1 MIKKEKITNYLKNGN
16 KLRVLICFLLLFI
29 IFDSKGNSTKTF
41 VYYDYNSAIKPTQQI
56 LALEKILNINT
67 KKIVEQNYK
76 LEINNFVQLKNC
88 NDLLHFYRNNDPK
101 LALLF
106 VKLLEP
112 QVEKFKSHQ
121 AKANFTTK
129 VANIYH
135 DIGKYHLAID
145 YYSKSLDIFIDLKEY
160 PAACNSYNDIG
171 YIFSKLKLRDF
182 ALKNY
187 FLGVNIVS
195 KSNPKDSNYN
205 VKESLYSL
213 AHAYSNISYEYFDL
227 NKVDSAIYYGKKS
240 KNLFYKINNINR
252 IAQLN
257 NYLVEFYLSKKDF
270 SSAKK
275 LLNDNLMMLDT
286 NLVEDTRY
294 LGHTYRIKS
303 KYMIE
308 IGNDIEALN
317 NIDTAIT
324 ILNQIELHREV
335 DKCYNIKANLL
346 VKLGRV
352 EEAIEIGNKAYN
364 VSKLRDSFTENLNN
378 TELLAKLYNINKTYD
393 SAIYYYKLNKSLNDS
408 LFNIYKL
415 DIINKFNVE
424 NELKNQELKVALIS
438 KNNEVNLIW
447 LTVLGGSIIV
457 ILIFFIILYKQFR
470 NKSYI
475 NDKLRNAIKEI
486 EETNFK
492 LQTSEQKL
500 LESNRQKDRFF
511 GIIAHDLRG
520 PISSFHTATGLLI
533 DEFENLTNEDKLDF
547 LRLIKENAQRLSNLL
562 NSLLSWAKSQ
572 QGQIIP
578 IPTKVKVFTLVND
591 SVSTLNHLANKKNIK
606 LINNTNESH
615 FVEVDVNML
624 NTSLNNII
632 NNAIKFSHQYSN
644 IQINSFE
651 EKINNLDYIAI
662 EIKDTGVG
670 IEADRLANILSLE
683 FNSSTL
689 GTNNEEGS
697 GLGLILTKEFVEKNY
712 GQLRILSQ
720 LGIGTTIIIS
730 LPKCLE

>member
-1 MIKKEKITNYLKNGN
+1 MIIKKQISKYSEQGN
-16 KLRVLICFLLLFI
+16 KLICIICFFLFFS
-29 IFDSKGNSTKTF
+29 FDLKANSTKTY

-56 LALEKILNINT
+56 LALEKILNIDT

-76 LEINNFVQLKNC
+76 LKINDYAQLKNC

-112 QVEKFKSHQ
+112 QVKQFKNHQ

-145 YYSKSLDIFIDLKEY
+145 YYSKSLDVFIDLKEY

-187 FLGVNIVS
+187 FLGVNTVL

-205 VKESLYSL
+205 EKEYYYSL
-213 AHAYSNISYEYFDL
+213 AHSYSNIAYEYFDL
-227 NKVDSAIYYGKKS
+227 NKVDSAIFYGKKS
-240 KNLFYKINNINR
+240 KNLFIKINNINR

-270 SSAKK
+270 KTSEK

-317 NIDTAIT
+317 NIDTAIV

-346 VKLGRV
+346 VKLDRV
-352 EEAIEIGNKAYN
+352 EEAIKIGNIAYN
-364 VSKLRDSFTENLNN
+364 VSKQRDSFTENLNN

-393 SAIYYYKLNKSLNDS
+393 SAIYYYQINKSLNDS

-438 KNNEVNLIW
+438 KSNEVNRIW
-447 LTVLGGSIIV
+447 LTVLGGSIVV

-470 NKSYI
+470 NKSVI

-486 EETNFK
+486 EDTNFK
-492 LQTSEQKL
+492 LQTSQQKL
-500 LESNRQKDRFF
+500 LDSNRQKDRFF

-533 DEFENLTNEDKLDF
+533 DEFENLTDEDKLDF
-547 LRLIKENAQRLSNLL
+547 LKLIKDNAQRLSKLL

-578 IPTKVKVFTLVND
+578 TPTKVNVNSLIND
-591 SVSTLNHLANKKNIK
+591 SVSTLNHLAIKKNIK
-606 LINNTNESH
+606 LINNSNEKDCI
-615 FVEVDVNML
+615 EVDVNML
-624 NTSLNNII
+624 NTSLNNVI
-632 NNAIKFSHQYSN
+632 NNAIKFSHQYSS
-644 IQINSFE
+644 IQINTFE

-662 EIKDTGVG
+662 EVKDSGVG
-670 IEADRLANILSLE
+670 IEDDRLEKLLSLE

-697 GLGLILTKEFVEKNY
+697 GLGLILTKEFVEKNK
-712 GQLRILSQ
+712 GQLRIMSQ
-720 LGIGTTIIIS
+720 LGIGTSIIIS
-730 LPKCLE
+730 LPKCTE